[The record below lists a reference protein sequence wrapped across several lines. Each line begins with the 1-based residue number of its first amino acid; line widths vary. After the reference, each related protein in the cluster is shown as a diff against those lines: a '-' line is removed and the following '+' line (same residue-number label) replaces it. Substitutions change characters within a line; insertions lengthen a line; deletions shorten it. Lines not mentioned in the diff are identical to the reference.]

1 MFPNLYSACVDIL
14 VHMFYYILYCSEDEK
29 VKSVVEKDDD
39 GMLVNDNLSDS
50 SNSTK

>member
-1 MFPNLYSACVDIL
+1 MALTHTGLHF
-14 VHMFYYILYCSEDEK
+14 EDEK